1 MDIGNLSVS
10 LEFVA
15 SGLEA
20 GVQAAQE
27 SLEGLQDTVDRLD
40 STMAGSRESYT
51 HKQDMQIKKGLFPLG
66 IIEFL
71 ELY

>member
-20 GVQAAQE
+20 GVQQN
-27 SLEGLQDTVDRLD
+27 SLQYTVDRLD
-40 STMAGSRESYT
+40 NTMAS
-51 HKQDMQIKKGLFPLG
+51 
-66 IIEFL
+66 
-71 ELY
+71 

>member
-10 LEFVA
+10 LEA

-27 SLEGLQDTVDRLD
+27 SLEGLQDTVDKLD
-40 STMAGSRESYT
+40 NTMASSIESYT
-51 HKQDMQIKKGLFPLG
+51 HKQYMQIKKGSLPLG
-66 IIEFL
+66 IIGFL

>member
-20 GVQAAQE
+20 GVQQE

-40 STMAGSRESYT
+40 STMASSIESYT
-51 HKQDMQIKKGLFPLG
+51 HKQYMQIKKGSLPLE
-66 IIEFL
+66 IIGFL
-71 ELY
+71 DLY

>member
-20 GVQAAQE
+20 GVQQE
-27 SLEGLQDTVDRLD
+27 SLESLQDTVDRLD
-40 STMAGSRESYT
+40 NTMASSIESYT
-51 HKQDMQIKKGLFPLG
+51 HKQYMQIKKGLLPLE
-66 IIEFL
+66 IIWFL
-71 ELY
+71 DLY

>member
-15 SGLEA
+15 SGLEV
-20 GVQAAQE
+20 GVQQN
-27 SLEGLQDTVDRLD
+27 SLQDTVDRLD
-40 STMAGSRESYT
+40 STMASSRESYT
-51 HKQDMQIKKGLFPLG
+51 HKQYMQIKKGSLPLG
-66 IIEFL
+66 IIGFL